1 MEKLLRLDK
10 RPTVVFACSDSIAI
24 GVYQTAW
31 RHGLRI
37 PQDISVMT
45 ISPSQNFYR
54 PPLSTIHQPKN
65 RLAKLAVETLLERIK
80 NPQKSYR
87 TFQLEPEL
95 IERESISYFSK

>member
-37 PQDISVMT
+37 PQDMSVIGYDNIALAEFLSPAAFYHSPAEKPARQISG
-45 ISPSQNFYR
+45 R
-54 PPLSTIHQPKN
+54 
-65 RLAKLAVETLLERIK
+65 
-80 NPQKSYR
+80 NPVGTY
-87 TFQLEPEL
+87 
-95 IERESISYFSK
+95 

>member
-1 MEKLLRLDK
+1 MSVIGYDN
-10 RPTVVFACSDSIAI
+10 IAL
-24 GVYQTAW
+24 AEF
-31 RHGLRI
+31 L
-37 PQDISVMT
+37 S
-45 ISPSQNFYR
+45 

-65 RLAKLAVETLLERIK
+65 RLGKLAVETLLERIK